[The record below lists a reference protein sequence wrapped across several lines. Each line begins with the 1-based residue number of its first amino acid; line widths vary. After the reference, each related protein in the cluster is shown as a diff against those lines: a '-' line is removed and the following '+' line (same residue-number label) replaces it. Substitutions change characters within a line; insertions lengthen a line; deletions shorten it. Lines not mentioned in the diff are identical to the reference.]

1 MQLDTRYED
10 IAKSHWIK
18 FESDDEHADRVER
31 ATNEANFGYYKAV
44 AGPLAVYRQTM
55 ADIAPYRGAPKW
67 DRMKAEA
74 QRVYR
79 EATSEAFN
87 LFLRSF
93 EDHMRDGDESE
104 ETSLLWDALFA
115 KQDSKLEVAA

>member
-31 ATNEANFGYYKAV
+31 CTNEANVGYYKAV
-44 AGPLAVYRQTM
+44 AGPLAVYRQAM
-55 ADIAPYRGAPKW
+55 ADIAPYKGAPKW
-67 DRMKAEA
+67 DRMKAAAER
-74 QRVYR
+74 QYR
-79 EATSEAFN
+79 ETTAEAFN

-93 EDHMRDGDESE
+93 EELMRDGEERE

-115 KQDSKLEVAA
+115 KQAAKLEVAA

>member
-1 MQLDTRYED
+1 MQTDTRYED

-31 ATNEANFGYYKAV
+31 ATNEANVGYYKAV
-44 AGPLAVYRQTM
+44 VGPLAVYRQTM
-55 ADIAPYRGAPKW
+55 QDIAAYKGAPKW

-79 EATSEAFN
+79 EATAEAFN

-93 EDHMRDGDESE
+93 EELMRDGEESE
-104 ETSLLWDALFA
+104 ETSALWDALFA
-115 KQDSKLEVAA
+115 HLSASVQEAA